1 MLGNNAI
8 CYQGIQRVFRNAM
21 VGFIRERLPRAFPND
36 HLQQVKRLFGE
47 SWTKAEANAT
57 QSRESGGTATTIRDD
72 YDLLG
77 VNHFFEI
84 FDRHFDKI
92 FSANAGHPS
101 TQPRPVKSKLLGNLK
116 QIKDCRDPLSHPVEE
131 EVPYDE
137 AFGLLVDAKQILDAL
152 GLSTEAAELAK
163 LRDSLAGGP
172 EAGPSVL
179 RQLPPQDSIY
189 MEFVGR
195 TGLLEQVKS
204 YFDQSDNRRCLLAG
218 DGGKGKSAVAY
229 RYAQQLAD
237 APGRFQLIV
246 WLSAKRRRFQE
257 GKVVS
262 IGSPDFSTVDDAV
275 DRLLSEYGAVA
286 DDFSKPFEERKRILL
301 EYLDSY
307 PAFIVADDI
316 DTLLEDS
323 DVVSLFTYEIPH
335 TQSAVLLTS
344 RRAIPGIRSYVVRG
358 FEKHEAEAFI
368 HSRVHLYGLDGR
380 QFTPHVVSELVKVT
394 DGSPLYMDDL
404 LRLTRIVDVQRALS
418 TWAER
423 RGDEARKYALQREM
437 ERLSQDGKK
446 VLVAAA
452 VTDGPISFAELESIL
467 ELSEDRLLSALAELQ
482 TLFLFPKPK
491 VIEAEQRFDI
501 NLNTKKLVRLVE
513 GQSDFYGRI
522 ERASKVLRGQMPEAA
537 PGMVGALIRQAQLR
551 LNANRY
557 QESEQILLEALDKY
571 PQSPDL
577 HSFLGYVYKRIG
589 RLADAR
595 ARFEAAAK
603 LKSGRRD
610 MYLQWVGMEIG
621 EKEWSRAISVA
632 DRAIKVFPDFYEM
645 MERKIFAM
653 KQAGFDFHRGMHR
666 EKAEKMWREAAE
678 DARAYIKSPEELSG
692 GEREISSA
700 IYCAAVICLDMLGET
715 RERNRWLDDWAAEHP
730 GDPQVERQ
738 RQILIQKHGSFMIPA
753 ARGRG
758 ARV

>member
-1 MLGNNAI
+1 MQMLGNNAI

-36 HLQQVKRLFGE
+36 HLQQMKRLFGE

-131 EVPYDE
+131 EVPYEE
-137 AFGLLVDAKQILDAL
+137 AFGLLVDAKQILDAI

-163 LRDSLAGGP
+163 LRDRLAGGP
-172 EAGPSVL
+172 AAGPSVL

-204 YFDQSDNRRCLLAG
+204 HFDQLDNRRCLLAG
-218 DGGKGKSAVAY
+218 DGGKGKSAIAY

-257 GKVVS
+257 GKVVG
-262 IGSPDFSTVDDAV
+262 IDSPDFSTVDDAV
-275 DRLLSEYGAVA
+275 NRLLSEYGAVA
-286 DDFSKPFEERKRILL
+286 NDFSKPFEERKRLLL

-307 PAFIVADDI
+307 PAFIVGDDI

-344 RRAIPGIRSYVVRG
+344 RRDIPGIRNFVVKG
-358 FEKHEAEAFI
+358 FEKSEAEAFI
-368 HSRVHLYGLDGR
+368 HSRVHLYGLDGQ
-380 QFTPHVVSELVKVT
+380 QFTPQVISELVKVT

-404 LRLTRIVDVQRALS
+404 FCV
-418 TWAER
+418 
-423 RGDEARKYALQREM
+423 
-437 ERLSQDGKK
+437 
-446 VLVAAA
+446 
-452 VTDGPISFAELESIL
+452 
-467 ELSEDRLLSALAELQ
+467 
-482 TLFLFPKPK
+482 
-491 VIEAEQRFDI
+491 
-501 NLNTKKLVRLVE
+501 
-513 GQSDFYGRI
+513 
-522 ERASKVLRGQMPEAA
+522 
-537 PGMVGALIRQAQLR
+537 
-551 LNANRY
+551 
-557 QESEQILLEALDKY
+557 
-571 PQSPDL
+571 
-577 HSFLGYVYKRIG
+577 
-589 RLADAR
+589 
-595 ARFEAAAK
+595 
-603 LKSGRRD
+603 
-610 MYLQWVGMEIG
+610 
-621 EKEWSRAISVA
+621 
-632 DRAIKVFPDFYEM
+632 
-645 MERKIFAM
+645 
-653 KQAGFDFHRGMHR
+653 
-666 EKAEKMWREAAE
+666 
-678 DARAYIKSPEELSG
+678 
-692 GEREISSA
+692 
-700 IYCAAVICLDMLGET
+700 
-715 RERNRWLDDWAAEHP
+715 
-730 GDPQVERQ
+730 
-738 RQILIQKHGSFMIPA
+738 
-753 ARGRG
+753 
-758 ARV
+758 